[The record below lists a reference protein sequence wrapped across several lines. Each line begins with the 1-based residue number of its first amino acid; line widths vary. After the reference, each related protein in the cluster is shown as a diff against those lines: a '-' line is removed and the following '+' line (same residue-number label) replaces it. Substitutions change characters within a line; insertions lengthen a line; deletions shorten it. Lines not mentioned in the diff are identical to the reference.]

1 MWGYHGTNIN
11 IRVLLVPGC
20 IQWGLEVKTT
30 HPPQTSQHF
39 IKGLVKCRLLGGVE
53 VYLCSFMWR
62 WLNNIHFWLFFVGN
76 FRGFIPQNQLSNDTT
91 PPTNNK
97 STLKP
102 PHHHPKKVLVGGF
115 VIICVVTCVSYFYL
129 YIFVC
134 GGCVGCFMLYVCV
147 VSLTSHLCNLC
158 RHVSLCCFLLLY
170 VFENQTQRNDTTTH

>member
-76 FRGFIPQNQLSNDTT
+76 FRGFIPQNQLSNDTKT
-91 PPTNNK
+91 PPNK
-97 STLKP
+97 QQKYLKTP
-102 PHHHPKKVLVGGF
+102 PSSPKESSCWGVCNHMCRHLRLLFLSV
-115 VIICVVTCVSYFYL
+115 YFCL
-129 YIFVC
+129 WGVC
-134 GGCVGCFMLYVCV
+134 GVCGV
-147 VSLTSHLCNLC
+147 F
-158 RHVSLCCFLLLY
+158 HVICLCCFTY
-170 VFENQTQRNDTTTH
+170 VPLM